1 VRFNIQYKIIVLI
14 SFLIALLLVGINIY
28 LNKHFTDYTYQ
39 RIRHNLI
46 QDLKLANTLVLSLN
60 MEQRHSDRLDQLA
73 DRIGEDLQV
82 RATIIAKDGT
92 VLGDSSLTQEEVGR
106 IENHLYRPEVQT
118 ALKNKL
124 GESRRF
130 STTTKEDMLYIAQTF
145 GHESVEGFLRLAI
158 PLSEIEQVT
167 GNLRRFLALAF
178 VIAFI
183 VSVTIGSLAAMF
195 LTKPIKEMSVITK
208 HIAHGNFSQK
218 VYIRSN
224 DEIGDLAESINYM
237 SDQIKTRIDEVTR
250 SKSRLEAVLL
260 SMFEGMMVVNEEGRI
275 LLMNQRLR
283 DFLRVTQEPLG
294 RKPLE
299 IIRNIEIQDLTDKV
313 LSLEKGVE
321 SKELVVHLPEE
332 RTLQI
337 HATPVIRDGKTEG
350 AVLVFHDITE
360 LRRLEKVRQ
369 DFVAN
374 VSHELRT
381 PLTSIKGYA
390 ETLLEG
396 AIDDKANARDFLE
409 IIYTDAGRLSNLV
422 NDLLD
427 LSRIESGKAEFDI
440 KPVALDPI
448 VERVITALSNQ
459 AKTKAIEIRKD
470 LPKQLPKVL
479 MDDTAIAQ
487 VLLNLVDNAIKYNKI
502 SGSVLIS
509 AKDEGHS
516 VKVFVQDTGI
526 GIPQED
532 LPRIF
537 ERFYRVDK
545 ARSRELGGTG
555 LGLSIVKHIVSAHQ
569 GDVFVESTPG
579 RGSTL
584 SFTLP
589 TA

>member
-1 VRFNIQYKIIVLI
+1 MRFNIQYKIIVLI